1 MGSPMT
7 SSMKARRPQR
17 ADRPGAKRLR
27 VNMRATLVVLLML
40 VPLCLA
46 SSGAKRDGDTSAKRR
61 SEDRR
66 LNALRSAQRRN
77 AQAEFDDSFANKRSS
92 ERSGWHFPTSGRLD
106 PTLYPQQLPR
116 SQQRSKAEQMAEIAL
131 SKAQRNAEARWK
143 LIDKKFR
150 SYQLSHKGV
159 TWYYIKDPKTRKRV
173 WRKDPVVSNKSAKPK
188 AGEVSRSPSPESKSA
203 QRRRLSTMDRLLK
216 EIERAQ
222 SV

>member
-1 MGSPMT
+1 MGGTDDMSPMT

-17 ADRPGAKRLR
+17 ANRPGAKRLR
-27 VNMRATLVVLLML
+27 VNIRATLVVLLML

-46 SSGAKRDGDTSAKRR
+46 SSGAKRGVDASAKRR
-61 SEDRR
+61 LEDRR

-92 ERSGWHFPTSGRLD
+92 ERSGWRFPTSKWLKDNKRD
-106 PTLYPQQLPR
+106 PALYPKQLSR

-159 TWYYIKDPKTRKRV
+159 TWYYIKDTKTRKRV
-173 WRKDPVVSNKSAKPK
+173 WRKDPVVSN
-188 AGEVSRSPSPESKSA
+188 
-203 QRRRLSTMDRLLK
+203 
-216 EIERAQ
+216 
-222 SV
+222 